1 MKFEAV
7 QIHFLSAVFGLL
19 SSKNFAT
26 MAMWRNDFS
35 SLLSPHEL
43 KGIQDS
49 FGFWIP
55 RRGFWIPGTQYQN
68 LCQWN
73 LDARFQSLD

>member
-7 QIHFLSAVFGLL
+7 QIHFLSDFFGLL

-26 MAMWRNDFS
+26 TAMWHNDFS
-35 SLLSPHEL
+35 CLLSPHVL

-49 FGFWIP
+49 S
-55 RRGFWIPGTQYQN
+55 GFWIPGIQYQI